1 MVVRVRLRWPFT
13 FAYVGLA
20 VGALAAYRFTIGGV
34 GVATL
39 ALVSIIVVHRMRLE
53 ADASGVTVVNLGR
66 PRHIGWGEISD
77 FRRGRIAFGI
87 CLDIC
92 RRDLSRVH
100 AWAVTATTAGAYSE
114 SEVFEIAVGLRHM
127 LVLATGEIDEGLRL
141 PADYE
146 ETPTEPNVSPTP
158 WPDAAAYRAK
168 VIGVPFQEKT
178 RLEGSARQSFRRSE

>member
-1 MVVRVRLRWPFT
+1 MRWPFT

-53 ADASGVTVVNLGR
+53 ADAAGVTVVNLGR
-66 PRHIGWGEISD
+66 RRRIGWGEISD
-77 FRRGRIAFGI
+77 FRRGRIAFSI
-87 CLDIC
+87 CLDVC

-114 SEVFEIAVGLRHM
+114 SEVFEIALNLRRM
-127 LVLATGEIDEGLRL
+127 LVLATGEIEEEVRL
-141 PADYE
+141 PADHE
-146 ETPTEPNVSPTP
+146 ETVSEPNVSPAP
-158 WPDAAAYRAK
+158 WPEAAAYRAN
-168 VIGVPFQEKT
+168 VIGLPFQEKT
-178 RLEGSARQSFRRSE
+178 LLDGSARQSFRRSE

>member
-13 FAYVGLA
+13 FAYVALA
-20 VGALAAYRFTIGGV
+20 VGASVVYRLTIVGV
-34 GVATL
+34 GIAAL
-39 ALVSIIVVHRMRLE
+39 ALVSIIVVHRMRLV

-77 FRRGRIAFGI
+77 FRRGRIAFSI
-87 CLDIC
+87 CLDVC

-114 SEVFEIAVGLRHM
+114 SEVFEIAVGLRRM
-127 LVLATGEIDEGLRL
+127 LVLATGEVEEELRP

-146 ETPTEPNVSPTP
+146 ETVTEPNVSPTP
-158 WPDAAAYRAK
+158 WPEAAAYRAN
-168 VIGVPFQEKT
+168 VISLPFQEKT
-178 RLEGSARQSFRRSE
+178 RLDGSARQSFRRSE